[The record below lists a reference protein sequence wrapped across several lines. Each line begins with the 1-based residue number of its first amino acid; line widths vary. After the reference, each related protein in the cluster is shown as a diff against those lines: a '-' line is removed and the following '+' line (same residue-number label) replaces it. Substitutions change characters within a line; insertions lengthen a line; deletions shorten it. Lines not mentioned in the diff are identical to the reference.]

1 MRLGSALRLQ
11 LLCPVLGCGLSLA
24 GAAALPVGEWSLRT
38 WRVEEG
44 LIENTV
50 TSVAQA
56 PTGFLWVATLH
67 GVARFDGVKFD
78 RVNVPLAT
86 TDRAQPVRVLL
97 FARDQRLW
105 IAMDG
110 GGLVVLG
117 ASRTNVFSAEMG
129 LSVARP
135 LCLTEDAG
143 GAVWASYTDGSACQV
158 NGGKVRH
165 FTPAD
170 GLEGTGPTWL
180 ASDVVGN
187 IWFAKAGRIGVWDG
201 HRFTSRL
208 TVPERQ
214 IQLASANSGGVWANA
229 AGRVFHL
236 ADGGEVQP
244 LATVPLRRPGGE
256 MRAICADPRGDG
268 VWIGTSTEG
277 LFHCRAAGA
286 TRVET
291 SHGEV
296 LNISPDREGNLWVG
310 TGGGGLNRIRPQVIA
325 LHGPATGLPFE
336 TVRSVCED
344 ESGRVWAAT
353 LNGEL
358 AVRERDRWRS
368 VAPPAVS
375 GRFEATSVAPA
386 GGDDLWVGTTQL
398 GVLRWSAGGFTPLAP
413 LAGSVPRAVR
423 SLLMTRQ
430 GVLWA
435 GMESPDRDHPNTVMR
450 WQQGTAQ
457 LIELPLAS
465 RVVRAMA
472 EDAEGQVWMGTPDG
486 LLLRVAGESL
496 TNETARVLGQPKP
509 IRSLLATAD
518 GALWI
523 GLAGPGLVRWKDGRA
538 HRFGPEQGLPDGFVS
553 TVLADRHDGLW
564 VACTRGLFRVPRAEF
579 QAVAE
584 GRLPGLSVVAQERME
599 GLRALQGNYGHSPGA
614 LAGRDGRLWIPMRTG
629 LAEVRPDQAASRT
642 GPPAAVIERV
652 LVDGVPLPAD
662 GGAPVRF
669 RANHRSLVL
678 EFTAPTFR
686 KPEQLLFRHRLA
698 GWDDGWGEATGG
710 RRATFSRLPPG
721 KYEFHVTAATEPGEW
736 HEAGAVL
743 AFAVT
748 PLFWQT
754 GWFRVGVAGVV
765 ALLGAALVRHLSQRR
780 LRLRLQ
786 EVERES
792 MLHRERARI
801 AKDIHDDLGASLM
814 HISLLGELVQ
824 QDAAQPEQ
832 AAHHARVLTHTAR
845 QLMKSLDETV
855 WAVNPKNDTL
865 AHLLDY
871 TGQFAVSFLRAAGLS
886 CTVEFPL
893 NPPARVVPA
902 DVRHHLFLTVKEALH
917 NVVKH
922 SRATAV
928 HLTATLTEAAL
939 ELQVEDDG
947 QGFAAASEDALAD
960 GLRNMRQRLAEV
972 GGDCE
977 IQSQP
982 GRGTRVQIHFPW
994 AAAGRRPASP
1004 PPPTT

>member
-1 MRLGSALRLQ
+1 
-11 LLCPVLGCGLSLA
+11 
-24 GAAALPVGEWSLRT
+24 
-38 WRVEEG
+38 
-44 LIENTV
+44 
-50 TSVAQA
+50 
-56 PTGFLWVATLH
+56 
-67 GVARFDGVKFD
+67 
-78 RVNVPLAT
+78 
-86 TDRAQPVRVLL
+86 
-97 FARDQRLW
+97 
-105 IAMDG
+105 
-110 GGLVVLG
+110 
-117 ASRTNVFSAEMG
+117 
-129 LSVARP
+129 
-135 LCLTEDAG
+135 
-143 GAVWASYTDGSACQV
+143 
-158 NGGKVRH
+158 
-165 FTPAD
+165 
-170 GLEGTGPTWL
+170 
-180 ASDVVGN
+180 
-187 IWFAKAGRIGVWDG
+187 
-201 HRFTSRL
+201 
-208 TVPERQ
+208 
-214 IQLASANSGGVWANA
+214 
-229 AGRVFHL
+229 
-236 ADGGEVQP
+236 
-244 LATVPLRRPGGE
+244 
-256 MRAICADPRGDG
+256 
-268 VWIGTSTEG
+268 
-277 LFHCRAAGA
+277 
-286 TRVET
+286 
-291 SHGEV
+291 
-296 LNISPDREGNLWVG
+296 
-310 TGGGGLNRIRPQVIA
+310 
-325 LHGPATGLPFE
+325 
-336 TVRSVCED
+336 
-344 ESGRVWAAT
+344 
-353 LNGEL
+353 
-358 AVRERDRWRS
+358 
-368 VAPPAVS
+368 
-375 GRFEATSVAPA
+375 
-386 GGDDLWVGTTQL
+386 
-398 GVLRWSAGGFTPLAP
+398 
-413 LAGSVPRAVR
+413 
-423 SLLMTRQ
+423 
-430 GVLWA
+430 
-435 GMESPDRDHPNTVMR
+435 
-450 WQQGTAQ
+450 
-457 LIELPLAS
+457 
-465 RVVRAMA
+465 
-472 EDAEGQVWMGTPDG
+472 
-486 LLLRVAGESL
+486 
-496 TNETARVLGQPKP
+496 
-509 IRSLLATAD
+509 
-518 GALWI
+518 
-523 GLAGPGLVRWKDGRA
+523 
-538 HRFGPEQGLPDGFVS
+538 
-553 TVLADRHDGLW
+553 
-564 VACTRGLFRVPRAEF
+564 
-579 QAVAE
+579 
-584 GRLPGLSVVAQERME
+584 ME

-960 GLRNMRQRLAEV
+960 GLGNMRQRLAEV